1 MRILDPSITAP
12 AAVMSRIYRAR
23 RIAATDLAAA
33 IALMLL
39 ALVLALTTPTGLVA
53 AADGYHVMTSA
64 TLMVVAAAIA
74 AVWLV
79 VDAVVR
85 VSKESRV
92 LQGSGVLR

>member
-23 RIAATDLAAA
+23 RVAATDLAAA

-53 AADGYHVMTSA
+53 AADGYRAMTSA

-79 VDAVVR
+79 ADVVVW
-85 VSKESRV
+85 VSKESKV